1 MICRT
6 SRPRSAWSCATNM
19 FWDTDRATAYTMQ
32 GGARLK
38 SSCARPKDCLPSPS
52 IQRPDTTLRLTER
65 PNSLAKKS
73 RYVSSRAGR
82 GICFAGFLLFLYG
95 SVGVVATFAQIPV
108 QNAPAPPPSPDAPKA
123 QQPGQS
129 GGRIKLDVNLVV
141 LHTTVLD
148 DRGKLVEGL
157 TQDNFRVYEDKVEQK
172 LSIFK
177 REDIPVSMGLVID
190 NSGSMR
196 DKRPRVNEAALTLV
210 QASNPQDE
218 SFVVNFNDDYYLDLD
233 KNFSSSIP
241 ELKEALERI
250 DARGSTALYDAVI
263 GSLDHLKKGSK
274 EKKVLLIV
282 TDGEDNTSRN
292 SLEKTI
298 KEIQKTP
305 TVIYTIGLL
314 GQENKKSAK
323 NAKRALTEIAQA
335 SGGLSFFPESVDDV
349 HAICE
354 QVAHDIR
361 HQYTLAY
368 YPSNGAKD
376 GRFRTVHVDVI
387 PPRGHG
393 KLVARTRNG
402 YYAPTAS
409 SSSGVSGK

>member
-1 MICRT
+1 VLALL
-6 SRPRSAWSCATNM
+6 SPA
-19 FWDTDRATAYTMQ
+19 
-32 GGARLK
+32 L
-38 SSCARPKDCLPSPS
+38 SS
-52 IQRPDTTLRLTER
+52 
-65 PNSLAKKS
+65 
-73 RYVSSRAGR
+73 
-82 GICFAGFLLFLYG
+82 
-95 SVGVVATFAQIPV
+95 AQIPSE
-108 QNAPAPPPSPDAPKA
+108 PPPPPPVEPLK
-123 QQPGQS
+123 QQPGAS
-129 GGRIKLDVNLVV
+129 IKVDVNLVV

-148 DRGKLVEGL
+148 DRGKFVEGL
-157 TQDNFRVYEDKVEQK
+157 TADNFRVYEDKTEQK
-172 LSIFK
+172 LSVFK

-210 QASNPQDE
+210 QSSNPQDE
-218 SFVVNFNDDYYLDLD
+218 AFVVNFNDDFYLDLD
-233 KNFSSSIP
+233 KDFSSSIP

-250 DARGSTALYDAVI
+250 DARGSTALYDAII
-263 GSLDHLKKGSK
+263 GSLDHLKKANK

-292 SLEKTI
+292 SLEKTVR
-298 KEIQKTP
+298 EIQRTDP
-305 TVIYTIGLL
+305 VIYTIGLL

-323 NAKRALTEIAQA
+323 NAKKALTAIADA
-335 SGGLSFFPESVDDV
+335 SGGLAFFPENVEDV

-368 YPSNGAKD
+368 YPSNTAKD
-376 GRFRTVHVDVI
+376 GTFRAVHVDVI

-402 YYAPTAS
+402 YYAPQAKSTS
-409 SSSGVSGK
+409 TGK

>member
-1 MICRT
+1 V
-6 SRPRSAWSCATNM
+6 
-19 FWDTDRATAYTMQ
+19 
-32 GGARLK
+32 
-38 SSCARPKDCLPSPS
+38 CL
-52 IQRPDTTLRLTER
+52 LL
-65 PNSLAKKS
+65 
-73 RYVSSRAGR
+73 
-82 GICFAGFLLFLYG
+82 AGFFAASGTY
-95 SVGVVATFAQIPV
+95 AQIPV
-108 QNAPAPPPSPDAPKA
+108 AAPPPPPP
-123 QQPGQS
+123 PGQQEGGTS
-129 GGRIKLDVNLVV
+129 PQGGRIKVDVNLVV
-141 LHTTVLD
+141 LHTTVND
-148 DRGKLVEGL
+148 DRGKFVDGL

-210 QASNPQDE
+210 QSSNPQDE
-218 SFVVNFNDDYYLDLD
+218 AFVVNFNDDFYLDLD
-233 KNFSSSIP
+233 KDFSSSVP

-250 DARGSTALYDAVI
+250 DSRGSTALYDAII
-263 GSLDHLKKGSK
+263 GSLDHLKKGVK

-292 SLEKTI
+292 SLEKTLR
-298 KEIQKTP
+298 EVQKTS

-323 NAKRALTEIAQA
+323 NAKRALSEIALA
-335 SGGLSFFPESVDDV
+335 SGGLAFFPENVDDV

-368 YPSNGAKD
+368 YPSNGARD
-376 GRFRTVHVDVI
+376 GTFRTVHVDVI

-409 SSSGVSGK
+409 SGVSGK